1 MAHHS
6 DTSEFR
12 LFKKL
17 ANPLQVDFSTKNEV
31 QQHFPRGEAEEI
43 VSDDEDQPLLLPH
56 TSTRSMARSAAKP
69 PLMPVVQEQTLL
81 HDEASEDDGGDVEE
95 DEEEDDD
102 DDDADDEDVD
112 DARHSGED
120 GHSDAFPLPHA
131 PHAPVQEEINRE
143 KQGYLLE
150 LEKLRQQGV
159 QLTKMYSMGDTL
171 EEIQY
176 EYERIKMNQDSIN
189 AVNFMRDVMKLALT
203 GVELANAK
211 LGPVLHLDGWSKE
224 VTSDMH
230 RYDHCLE
237 RLYKKHWRKGSMSPE
252 SELLFLLLGSMIMYH
267 FKSKYFGGTS
277 TSAASATSRPA
288 AARAAPPPAM
298 PRNAP
303 PPAPVSTS
311 SSAGRPVMRAP
322 SADNGGSV
330 MPPMGGGM
338 LGGGGGGMPTG
349 LMSMMAKML

>member
-17 ANPLQVDFSTKNEV
+17 ANPLQVDFSTKREPI
-31 QQHFPRGEAEEI
+31 FPHGEAEEI
-43 VSDDEDQPLLLPH
+43 VSSEEDEPCLVAP
-56 TSTRSMARSAAKP
+56 SMPTMASKP
-69 PLMPVVQEQTLL
+69 PLSMAPVAEIQE
-81 HDEASEDDGGDVEE
+81 EE
-95 DEEEDDD
+95 DEREDS
-102 DDDADDEDVD
+102 DDEADFEEEEEEPD
-112 DARHSGED
+112 EEEE
-120 GHSDAFPLPHA
+120 AFPGSSSTPIG
-131 PHAPVQEEINRE
+131 EEINRE

-159 QLTKMYSMGDTL
+159 QLTKAYTMADTL

-267 FKSKYFGGTS
+267 FKSKYFGGT
-277 TSAASATSRPA
+277 TSAPASAPAPMA
-288 AARAAPPPAM
+288 AAMPPAM
-298 PRNAP
+298 PRMP
-303 PPAPVSTS
+303 PPAPS
-311 SSAGRPVMRAP
+311 SNRPVMRAP
-322 SADNGGSV
+322 SADTAGGSV
-330 MPPMGGGM
+330 LPPPT
-338 LGGGGGGMPTG
+338 GGGGGMPPG
-349 LMSMMAKML
+349 LMSMVAKML

>member
-1 MAHHS
+1 MAQHS

-17 ANPLQVDFSTKNEV
+17 ANPLQVDFSTKN
-31 QQHFPRGEAEEI
+31 QRPPMFPHGEAEE
-43 VSDDEDQPLLLPH
+43 VPSSDDDEPTVMPRMQQMAPVAEEYED
-56 TSTRSMARSAAKP
+56 
-69 PLMPVVQEQTLL
+69 E
-81 HDEASEDDGGDVEE
+81 DEDE
-95 DEEEDDD
+95 DEEEDY
-102 DDDADDEDVD
+102 EQ
-112 DARHSGED
+112 E
-120 GHSDAFPLPHA
+120 DAFPA
-131 PHAPVQEEINRE
+131 PEPPLQEEINRE

-159 QLTKMYSMGDTL
+159 QLTKTYTMQDTL

-267 FKSKYFGGTS
+267 FKSKYFGGT
-277 TSAASATSRPA
+277 TAAAPAAHASA
-288 AARAAPPPAM
+288 PPAM
-298 PRNAP
+298 PRMP
-303 PPAPVSTS
+303 PPAAPG
-311 SSAGRPVMRAP
+311 GRPIMRAP
-322 SADNGGSV
+322 TADASGGA
-330 MPPMGGGM
+330 PPGLGGLGG
-338 LGGGGGGMPTG
+338 LGGGGGGMPPG
-349 LMSMMAKML
+349 LMSMVAKML

>member
-1 MAHHS
+1 MAQHS

-17 ANPLQVDFSTKNEV
+17 ANPLQVDFSVKN
-31 QQHFPRGEAEEI
+31 QRPPMFPHGEAEEV
-43 VSDDEDQPLLLPH
+43 VSSEEDEP
-56 TSTRSMARSAAKP
+56 AV
-69 PLMPVVQEQTLL
+69 MPMQRVQSFPQMDPVPEYDKEEL
-81 HDEASEDDGGDVEE
+81 EEE
-95 DEEEDDD
+95 DEEEE
-102 DDDADDEDVD
+102 DED
-112 DARHSGED
+112 EEEEEEEE
-120 GHSDAFPLPHA
+120 AFPTDSEPM
-131 PHAPVQEEINRE
+131 QEEINRE

-159 QLTKMYSMGDTL
+159 QLTKQYTMHDTL

-267 FKSKYFGGTS
+267 FKSKYFGGT
-277 TSAASATSRPA
+277 TSAAAPAPA
-288 AARAAPPPAM
+288 ARPPPAM
-298 PRNAP
+298 PRMP
-303 PPAPVSTS
+303 PPTAPAAPSA
-311 SSAGRPVMRAP
+311 AGRPIMRAP
-322 SADNGGSV
+322 SSDAASGGV
-330 MPPMGGGM
+330 PGMPGM
-338 LGGGGGGMPTG
+338 MPGLGGGGGGGAGMPPG
-349 LMSMMAKML
+349 LMSMVAKML

>member
-17 ANPLQVDFSTKNEV
+17 ANPLQVDFSTKNM
-31 QQHFPRGEAEEI
+31 QRAPMFPHGEAEEI
-43 VSDDEDQPLLLPH
+43 VSSDEDEPALVQPSVVPSKLKAP
-56 TSTRSMARSAAKP
+56 MA
-69 PLMPVVQEQTLL
+69 PVP
-81 HDEASEDDGGDVEE
+81 EDNE
-95 DEEEDDD
+95 DNED
-102 DDDADDEDVD
+102 DDEDVSD
-112 DARHSGED
+112 EYEDEED
-120 GHSDAFPLPHA
+120 GNYDEDQHEAFPASSTPIG
-131 PHAPVQEEINRE
+131 EEINRE

-159 QLTKMYSMGDTL
+159 QLTKAYSMQDTL

-267 FKSKYFGGTS
+267 FKSKYFGGT
-277 TSAASATSRPA
+277 TSAAPSAPPPA
-288 AARAAPPPAM
+288 AMPPAM
-298 PRNAP
+298 PRMP
-303 PPAPVSTS
+303 PPAPST
-311 SSAGRPVMRAP
+311 RPVMRAP
-322 SADNGGSV
+322 SADTAGGGV
-330 MPPMGGGM
+330 MPPTA
-338 LGGGGGGMPTG
+338 GGGMPPG
-349 LMSMMAKML
+349 LMSMVAKML